1 MNFFD
6 TPGTRADF
14 EERMGVLAELCRTG
28 RMRFFEGVGGMESL
42 TRVRYLP
49 NGRVDL
55 LSIDESARLQA
66 NSAHQ
71 MPNFAA
77 LLAADEA
84 ESPTAVVS

>member
-1 MNFFD
+1 MAFFE

-14 EERMGVLAELCRTG
+14 EERMGVLIELRRTG
-28 RMRFFEGVGGMESL
+28 RMHFVEGVGGLESL
-42 TRVRYLP
+42 NRVRCLP

-66 NSAHQ
+66 NTAHQ

-84 ESPTAVVS
+84 ESPPAAVG

>member
-1 MNFFD
+1 MAFFD
-6 TPGTRADF
+6 TPETRVDF

-28 RMRFFEGVGGMESL
+28 RMRFVEGVGGQESL

-66 NSAHQ
+66 NMAHQ
-71 MPNFAA
+71 MPRFSPS
-77 LLAADEA
+77 LAGGED
-84 ESPTAVVS
+84 

>member
-1 MNFFD
+1 
-6 TPGTRADF
+6 
-14 EERMGVLAELCRTG
+14 
-28 RMRFFEGVGGMESL
+28 MESL
-42 TRVRYLP
+42 SRVRYLP

-71 MPNFAA
+71 TPNFAA

>member
-1 MNFFD
+1 MTFFD

-14 EERMGVLAELCRTG
+14 EERMSVLAELCQTG
-28 RMRFFEGVGGMESL
+28 RMRFVEGVGGMESL
-42 TRVRYLP
+42 SRVRYLP

-71 MPNFAA
+71 MPNIAA